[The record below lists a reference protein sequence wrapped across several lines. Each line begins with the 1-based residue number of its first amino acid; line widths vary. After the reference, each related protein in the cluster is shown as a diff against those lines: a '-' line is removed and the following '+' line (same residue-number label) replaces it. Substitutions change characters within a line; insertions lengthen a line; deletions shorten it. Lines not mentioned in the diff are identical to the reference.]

1 MKLLDLVIVDD
12 EPILLKGLL
21 KTYDW
26 DQMGFQVVGTALSGE
41 QAIEVIREKKP
52 DVVLT
57 DIRMKQMTG
66 LQMMDTIQQT
76 GQECLFVVL
85 SAYRDFEYAKE
96 ACDLGAFAYLLKP
109 IEDDK
114 LQETMQNAYRSCME
128 KQKKEERM
136 ESWEKLVMKD
146 ATSFLQVIVQK
157 YLFNQIS
164 FDKLTEVFETVDQ
177 PLQKEERF
185 IAVNADIDLAYK
197 ITNTLEYE
205 AARFALKSFLEQKL
219 RERFAYLCLQGQGET
234 LLFLV
239 RTKENATVLAVKHL
253 LEEAK
258 EELKSPI
265 IASISKPYKGLPGI
279 RKSYEEASELFTM
292 ASEAGSGSF
301 TIIWK
306 VPHNIPGT
314 RRHRRSSRLEVR
326 SAGMMK
332 MH

>member
-1 MKLLDLVIVDD
+1 MMKLLDLVIVDD

-164 FDKLTEVFETVDQ
+164 FDKLTVDKQAYDLIVDGKRVDAPPKEIELLYFLASNPNRVFTRAQLLDDVWGFDYFGDTRTVDVHVKRLREKLEGVSDKWDLKTVWGVGYKFETRD
-177 PLQKEERF
+177 
-185 IAVNADIDLAYK
+185 
-197 ITNTLEYE
+197 
-205 AARFALKSFLEQKL
+205 
-219 RERFAYLCLQGQGET
+219 
-234 LLFLV
+234 
-239 RTKENATVLAVKHL
+239 
-253 LEEAK
+253 
-258 EELKSPI
+258 
-265 IASISKPYKGLPGI
+265 
-279 RKSYEEASELFTM
+279 
-292 ASEAGSGSF
+292 
-301 TIIWK
+301 
-306 VPHNIPGT
+306 
-314 RRHRRSSRLEVR
+314 
-326 SAGMMK
+326 
-332 MH
+332 